1 MLSNDM
7 LALRLRRTS
16 HAVSLRKS
24 RMGLTNK
31 GLSDTDKEKIKAL
44 CKQEYTLKEIAE
56 KVEVSLNVV
65 TNYVRNNKLSYKKE
79 SNQNHIW
86 RNQIL

>member
-1 MLSNDM
+1 
-7 LALRLRRTS
+7 
-16 HAVSLRKS
+16 
-24 RMGLTNK
+24 MGLTNK